1 VTSKPLCCTVALLVA
16 FCLAGAQ
23 FAFACT
29 ACAGV
34 QQICGYTAA
43 AKADGC
49 CHGTSHHYPG
59 EADPC
64 REEPVCSIGLVHPV
78 ISIESGTENLIPLDP
93 NIGMME
99 KFFSLNSHIRL
110 GDELQSPAT
119 IPFEH
124 IYLLTQVL
132 LI

>member
-1 VTSKPLCCTVALLVA
+1 MALLAA
-16 FCLAGAQ
+16 FCLAGVQ

-34 QQICGYTAA
+34 QQTCGYTAA

-49 CHGTSHHYPG
+49 CHDTSHHCLG

-64 REEPVCSIGLVHPV
+64 REEPLCTIGSFHPV
-78 ISIESGTENLIPLDP
+78 ISIESEAENPIPLDP
-93 NIGMME
+93 SMGMME
-99 KFFSLNSHIRL
+99 KLFSLNSHIRL
-110 GDELQSPAT
+110 GDDLHSSAT
-119 IPFEH
+119 ISFEH